1 MASKTA
7 DQVSVQSV
15 PSVRPIVKFLRLPS
29 DDLSEA
35 YLEGLQ
41 CTSCGQTYTYE
52 ATRRACSRCTGA
64 EAEQFKTVRLSD
76 EGEVWV
82 YTIVHQSFPGVE
94 TPFVGAIV
102 DVPVEGDAE
111 HTVAV
116 RANVVGVDPDPKSV
130 SMGMKVKMRT
140 RIAREDRE
148 GNAVALFEYVPA

>member
-1 MASKTA
+1 MASHEA
-7 DQVSVQSV
+7 VRSV
-15 PSVRPIVKFLRLPS
+15 PSVQPIVKFLRLPS

-52 ATRRACSRCTGA
+52 ATRRACARCMGA

-148 GNAVALFEYVPA
+148 GNPVALFEYVPA